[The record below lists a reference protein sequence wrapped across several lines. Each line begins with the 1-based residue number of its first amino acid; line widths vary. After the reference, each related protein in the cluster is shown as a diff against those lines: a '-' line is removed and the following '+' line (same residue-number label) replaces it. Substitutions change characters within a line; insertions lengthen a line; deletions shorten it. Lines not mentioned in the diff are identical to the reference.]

1 VPGPRILRAYTFV
14 NLGRWREAR
23 EDFDVFVQDRT
34 DNQELAFEYAAV
46 LIMAGDTEAYRQ
58 LCAGI
63 LDYPELRRDEGSSR
77 TKYLAARICALAPDT
92 VPDPSRL
99 VDLAQQTDAE
109 DPGRAWYLH
118 TLGLT
123 QYRAD
128 HLDDALR
135 SVEASL
141 AAEPAWEANVIN
153 WLLAALIHKRLG
165 HADEAQQWAETAA
178 EWCRSV
184 SQGALPA
191 PGLHVHD
198 RWACLLLQREV
209 EALWQS
215 RRTES
220 PAAAAGDATSPR
232 GTEATERP

>member
-1 VPGPRILRAYTFV
+1 
-14 NLGRWREAR
+14 
-23 EDFDVFVQDRT
+23 VQDRT
-34 DNQELAFEYAAV
+34 GNQELAFEYAAV
-46 LIMAGDTEAYRQ
+46 LIMAGDSEAYRQ

-63 LDYPELRRDEGSSR
+63 LDQPDVRGATGNTR
-77 TKYLAARICALAPDT
+77 TKYLAARICALAPDA

-99 VDLAQQTDAE
+99 VDLAQHADAE